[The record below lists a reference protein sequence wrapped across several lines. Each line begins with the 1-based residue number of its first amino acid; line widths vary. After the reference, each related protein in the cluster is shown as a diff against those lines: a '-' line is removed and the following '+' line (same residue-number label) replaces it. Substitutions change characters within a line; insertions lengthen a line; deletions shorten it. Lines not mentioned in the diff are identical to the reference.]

1 QEFVKKVDD
10 LTKAI
15 VDALKEKYKQE
26 YEAQQASI
34 KKELDALDKWKE
46 ESIDRINSV
55 YDAKIKAIDNE
66 LEAFEKAE
74 KEKDRLEQDKE
85 ELNKIEEI
93 KTAIKFEHDDTNK
106 EQLQKELE
114 KVLAER
120 KKRIEQQEIEDK
132 KEALKKRKEELEEK
146 KKDEIENINQIY
158 ESEKEY
164 YNKRLEDAKKFYD
177 ERIKESKLQAEAEKL
192 IMDKNQKEIVALLNS
207 YSDAYKNAGQTL
219 GEKLLEGFKPAINE
233 IKNLIDSITR
243 EINNAR

>member
-1 QEFVKKVDD
+1 M
-10 LTKAI
+10 
-15 VDALKEKYKQE
+15 
-26 YEAQQASI
+26 
-34 KKELDALDKWKE
+34 
-46 ESIDRINSV
+46 
-55 YDAKIKAIDNE
+55 
-66 LEAFEKAE
+66 
-74 KEKDRLEQDKE
+74 
-85 ELNKIEEI
+85 
-93 KTAIKFEHDDTNK
+93 
-106 EQLQKELE
+106 QKELE

-243 EINNAR
+243 EINNARN